1 MRLSRFV
8 WLLPVLGTLLTP
20 TRARADFGLVDGDT
34 VVFLGDSITAE
45 RTYGK
50 VVENYTLL
58 RYPDRHVRFINA
70 GRGGDTAAGGLKR
83 LDREVLDAGATVVIV
98 AYGINDI
105 GWGTQA
111 NDEYRNLYLDSI
123 RAIIERCKARKVRV
137 YIGSA
142 PITNETN
149 DHGET
154 DYLQLMCDDAMT
166 IGREMGEH
174 AIDIQRTMRTIHRKV
189 REARAK
195 STEKDD
201 KNKPTMHAPDGI
213 HLNELGQVAM
223 AYAVLKGLGASA
235 EVSSVVLDVNDKA
248 AITAE
253 GCQVSHIQ
261 GDATRFEFDRL
272 DAGLPINFGALGL
285 LRLHFVPY
293 SSELNGYTL
302 AVKHLPPGSYDI
314 SADDRPLGHWS
325 ADQLDQG
332 VNLASATANGWEPGG
347 PWEAEAWVLRQL
359 TDARSEIAEA
369 SRNLGDSL
377 PRFPGLATLRDQT
390 AATLTQI
397 EADQR
402 RLVQPRPF
410 HFVISP
416 YQEKEKNKPKSKS

>member
-1 MRLSRFV
+1 MRLSRSVCWFA
-8 WLLPVLGTLLTP
+8 LLGVFLTLHP
-20 TRARADFGLVDGDT
+20 ARAEFGLRDGDT

-58 RYPDRHVRFINA
+58 RYPDRHVQFINA

-111 NDEYRNLYLDSI
+111 NDEHRNLYLDSI
-123 RAIIERCKARKVRV
+123 RSIVERCKARKVRV
-137 YIGSA
+137 YIASA
-142 PITNETN
+142 PITNESN
-149 DHGET
+149 DHGAT

-166 IGREMGEH
+166 IAREMGEQS
-174 AIDIQRTMRTIHRKV
+174 IDIQRSMRTIHRKV
-189 REARAK
+189 REARAT
-195 STEKDD
+195 SDQADKD
-201 KNKPTMHAPDGI
+201 KPSMHTSDGI

-223 AYAVLKGLGASA
+223 AYAVLKGLGAPA
-235 EVSSVVLDVNDKA
+235 EVSSVVVDVNDQSA
-248 AITAE
+248 LTVQ
-253 GCQVSHIQ
+253 GCQVSNVK

-272 DAGLPINFGALGL
+272 DAGLPINFGALAGL
-285 LRLHFVPY
+285 RFHFVPY
-293 SSELNGYTL
+293 GDQLNGYTL
-302 AVKHLPPGSYDI
+302 TVKHLPPGQYAI

-325 ADQLDQG
+325 ANQMANG

-369 SRNLGDSL
+369 SRNLGDYL
-377 PRFPGLATLRDQT
+377 PNLPNLATTRDAT
-390 AATLTQI
+390 AATLRQI
-397 EADQR
+397 EANQR

-410 HFVISP
+410 HFVITP
-416 YQEKEKNKPKSKS
+416 YEEKAKTNPKS

>member
-1 MRLSRFV
+1 MRLSLSG
-8 WLLPVLGTLLTP
+8 WLFLLIGVVIVAP
-20 TRARADFGLVDGDT
+20 PARADFALRDGDT

-58 RYPDRHVRFINA
+58 RFPDRHVRFINA

-105 GWGTQA
+105 GWRTQA
-111 NDEYRNLYLDSI
+111 NDEHRNLYLDSI
-123 RAIIERCKARKVRV
+123 RAIVERCKARQVRV
-137 YIGSA
+137 YIASA
-142 PITNETN
+142 PITNESN

-154 DYLQLMCDDAMT
+154 DYSQLMCDDAMT
-166 IGREMGEH
+166 IARDPGEQ
-174 AIDIQRTMRTIHRKV
+174 AIDIQRTMRTIHRQV
-189 REARAK
+189 RAARAK
-195 STEKDD
+195 SDQAEKD
-201 KNKPTMHAPDGI
+201 KPSLHTADGI

-223 AYAVLKGLGASA
+223 AYAVLKGLGAPA
-235 EVSSVVLDVNDKA
+235 EVSSATLDVTDQATMIAK
-248 AITAE
+248 
-253 GCQVSHIQ
+253 GCQVTEVK

-272 DAGLPINFGALGL
+272 DAGLPINFGALAL

-302 AVKHLPPGSYDI
+302 AVKNLPPGQYAI

-325 ADQLDQG
+325 ADQMARGL
-332 VNLASATANGWEPGG
+332 NLATATANGWEPGG
-347 PWEAEAWVLRQL
+347 PWEAEAWVLRQM

-369 SRNLGDSL
+369 SRNLGDYL
-377 PRFPGLATLRDQT
+377 PHFPGLATTRDQT
-390 AATLTQI
+390 AATLQRI

-410 HFVISP
+410 HFVITP
-416 YQEKEKNKPKSKS
+416 YQESEKDKPKPKS

>member
-1 MRLSRFV
+1 MRLSRSGC
-8 WLLPVLGTLLTP
+8 LLTLLGTLIVAAP
-20 TRARADFGLVDGDT
+20 ARADFQLRDGDT

-58 RYPDRHVRFINA
+58 RFPDRQIRFINA

-83 LDREVLDAGATVVIV
+83 LDRDVLDVGATVVIV

-111 NDEYRNLYLDSI
+111 NDEHRNRYLDSI
-123 RAIIERCKARKVRV
+123 RALVERCKARKVRV
-137 YIGSA
+137 YIASA
-142 PITNETN
+142 PITNETS

-154 DYLQLMCDDAMT
+154 DYLQLMCDDAMA
-166 IGREMGEH
+166 IAQELGEH

-189 REARAK
+189 RAARAQSK
-195 STEKDD
+195 EKDD

-223 AYAVLKGLGASA
+223 AYAVLKGLDAPA
-235 EVSSVVLDVNDKA
+235 EVSSVVLDVNDTA

-253 GCQVSHIQ
+253 GCQVSAVQ
-261 GDATRFEFDRL
+261 GDATRFEFDRR
-272 DAGLPINFGALGL
+272 DAGLPINFGALAL

-302 AVKHLPPGSYDI
+302 AVQHLPPGQYDI

-325 ADQLDQG
+325 ADQMAKG

-347 PWEAEAWVLRQL
+347 PWEAEAWVLRQI
-359 TDARSEIAEA
+359 TDTRSELAEA
-369 SRNLGDSL
+369 SRNLRDYL
-377 PRFPGLATLRDQT
+377 PNFPGLATTRDQA
-390 AATLTQI
+390 AATLRQI

-410 HFVISP
+410 HFVITP
-416 YQEKEKNKPKSKS
+416 HQEKEKDKPKS

>member
-1 MRLSRFV
+1 MRPSLIA
-8 WLLPVLGTLLTP
+8 WLFTCAAILASHPP
-20 TRARADFGLVDGDT
+20 RADADFALRDGDT

-58 RYPDRHVRFINA
+58 RYPNRHVRFINA

-83 LDREVLDAGATVVIV
+83 LDRDVLDAGATVVIV

-111 NDEYRNLYLDSI
+111 NDEHRNLYLDSI
-123 RAIIERCKARKVRV
+123 RAIVERCKARQVRV
-137 YIGSA
+137 YIASA
-142 PITNETN
+142 PITNEKS

-166 IGREMGEH
+166 IARELGEH
-174 AIDIQRTMRTIHRKV
+174 SIDIQRSMRTIHRKV
-189 REARAK
+189 RAARASSK
-195 STEKDD
+195 EQDD

-223 AYAVLKGLGASA
+223 AYAVLKGLDAPA
-235 EVSSVVLDVNDKA
+235 EVSSVKLDVIDQA
-248 AITAE
+248 SITAE
-253 GCQVSHIQ
+253 GCQVSNIK
-261 GDATRFEFDRL
+261 GDATRFEFDRR
-272 DAGLPINFGALGL
+272 DAGLPINFGALAL

-302 AVKHLPPGSYDI
+302 AVKHLPPGQYAI
-314 SADDRPLGHWS
+314 NADDRPLGHWS

-347 PWEAEAWVLRQL
+347 PWEAEAWVLRQM
-359 TDARSEIAEA
+359 TDARSELAEA
-369 SRNLGDSL
+369 SRNLRDYL
-377 PRFPGLATLRDQT
+377 PNLPDLATTRDQA
-390 AATLTQI
+390 AATLKQI

-410 HFVISP
+410 HFVITP
-416 YQEKEKNKPKSKS
+416 YQVKDKSKPKS